1 MPRAAK
7 IGIRMG
13 EMMAF
18 PAGQSPQQPADQDG
32 GEDQN
37 DFSFGTSVDA
47 DPFDDPI
54 DKSVGDTCLRH
65 ENAEPCSEHDEQT
78 DHCGGGGD
86 RGGIGIVRE
95 TRVLTSQEEADD
107 DAQEHAQIIALSK
120 KSKHNEDD
128 QREQRQ
134 ERRGRD
140 QSPITKFHK
149 KFSFLFSF
157 AYVQVITIYRS
168 NT

>member
-1 MPRAAK
+1 MW
-7 IGIRMG
+7 
-13 EMMAF
+13 
-18 PAGQSPQQPADQDG
+18 D
-32 GEDQN
+32 
-37 DFSFGTSVDA
+37 
-47 DPFDDPI
+47 
-54 DKSVGDTCLRH
+54 DTCLRH

-86 RGGIGIVRE
+86 RGGIGIGQGNQ
-95 TRVLTSQEEADD
+95 VLTSQEEADD

>member
-1 MPRAAK
+1 M
-7 IGIRMG
+7 
-13 EMMAF
+13 
-18 PAGQSPQQPADQDG
+18 
-32 GEDQN
+32 
-37 DFSFGTSVDA
+37 
-47 DPFDDPI
+47 
-54 DKSVGDTCLRH
+54 GDTCLRH

-78 DHCGGGGD
+78 DHCGGGD
-86 RGGIGIVRE
+86 RGGIGIGQGNQ
-95 TRVLTSQEEADD
+95 VLTSQEEADD